1 MSEKTTIDKFHTRNV
16 GEKTQNKD
24 KRQTKE
30 ITLKYKTKI
39 MSKTYSTK
47 KTRVNPG
54 AHEV

>member
-1 MSEKTTIDKFHTRNV
+1 MDKPHTRNV

-39 MSKTYSTK
+39 MTKTYSTK
-47 KTRVNPG
+47 KNRVNPG

>member
-1 MSEKTTIDKFHTRNV
+1 MDKPHTRNI
-16 GEKTQNKD
+16 GDRTQNKQ

-47 KTRVNPG
+47 KTG
-54 AHEV
+54 